1 MIEYIIML
9 TVGLVVGMY
18 ITTQINE
25 SICSNISNK
34 KFKKNLEQYEKK
46 KTKQ

>member
-18 ITTQINE
+18 ITTQIKE
-25 SICSNISNK
+25 SICSNINNK
-34 KFKKNLEQYEKK
+34 EFKKNLEQYEKK

>member
-1 MIEYIIML
+1 MIEYIIIL

-18 ITTQINE
+18 ITTQIKE
-25 SICSNISNK
+25 SICSNINEK
-34 KFKKNLEQYEKK
+34 ELKKNLEEYEKK